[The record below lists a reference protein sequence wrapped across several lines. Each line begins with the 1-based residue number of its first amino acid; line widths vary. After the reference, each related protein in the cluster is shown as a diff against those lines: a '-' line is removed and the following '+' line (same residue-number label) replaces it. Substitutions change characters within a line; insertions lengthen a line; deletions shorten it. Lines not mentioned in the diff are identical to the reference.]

1 MAWELLVVE
10 RMPRARTRERPLLV
24 GGAHLVSV
32 GIGCL
37 LMYSLPCAGVIF
49 LVWTAVF
56 CEVPVRKQ

>member
-37 LMYSLPCAGVIF
+37 LIEQFALRWGDFSGLDRCV
-49 LVWTAVF
+49 L
-56 CEVPVRKQ
+56 